1 MELGNQIRVL
11 RTQRGVTQE
20 ALAEHLNV
28 SPQAV
33 SKWERDAALPDIQLL
48 PALSAYFG
56 VTIDALFSLTDDT
69 RMERIENMLNDERFL
84 DEAVVERER
93 AFLLEKARRE
103 PGNGRPL
110 AILAALE
117 NTLAERHQERAAEY
131 AKEALLR
138 DPVSRDAHS
147 DLVRAMGGR
156 LADWCCANHRELI
169 GWYQAFLE
177 KNPENRGGYMWLID
191 QLIDDGRLE
200 EARKYLAR
208 MEAVDGT
215 YRTPLY
221 HGLIAWADG
230 DKAGAMAVWEQM
242 GRDWPEEWGVWLS
255 LGDVMARTG
264 QYERAKGYYRK
275 AYELQ
280 PPLKYMDGLDSI
292 AQVCELAGDIPG
304 AVAAREEQIAA
315 LGTYWNIHTG
325 EMIDKGRREIERA
338 SIKQNRGC
346 RTIQNVWQPLFFSD
360 SGMLYFNPWYS
371 CQPGMLQSMGFSP
384 CSARKAFT

>member
-325 EMIDKGRREIERA
+325 EMIDKGRREIER
-338 SIKQNRGC
+338 
-346 RTIQNVWQPLFFSD
+346 L
-360 SGMLYFNPWYS
+360 
-371 CQPGMLQSMGFSP
+371 
-384 CSARKAFT
+384 KALP